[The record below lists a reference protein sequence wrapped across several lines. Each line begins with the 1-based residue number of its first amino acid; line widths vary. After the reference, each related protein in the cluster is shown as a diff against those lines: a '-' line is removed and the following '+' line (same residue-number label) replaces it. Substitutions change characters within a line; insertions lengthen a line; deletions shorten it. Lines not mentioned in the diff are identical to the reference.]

1 MLAAG
6 SVAVGAGRSAFGH
19 TWGMLR
25 DAWEVNAD
33 GWIAWSRAPGH
44 DSYWR
49 FHRDAFLP
57 LVPPPGRLTLDIGCG
72 EGRLSRDLV
81 RLGHQVVGIDGS
93 MTMAAAASSHAEPV
107 KAVVQ
112 ADAAQL
118 PLPDCMVD
126 CVTMF
131 MSLQDNDAMERAIDE
146 AARVLVCDGHLII
159 AITHP
164 ANTAGA
170 FEASTDDSSRP
181 FVIRDSWF
189 ERGLRSDTCERDG
202 LTMNFHS
209 EHRPLQAYTEALA
222 QSGFIIDRLRE
233 VTEPD
238 PNDKWHRMPLFSH
251 LRAVLAKRD

>member
-1 MLAAG
+1 
-6 SVAVGAGRSAFGH
+6 
-19 TWGMLR
+19 MLR